1 MSNPRDRKS
10 APVPQSRMSR
20 LARMGSLAGRIA
32 GNVIFESGRHLA
44 QGKRPVM
51 SDLLLTPNNLHQ
63 VADKLSNMRGAAMK
77 VGQLLSMDSGNLLPD
92 ELSSILERLRSDA
105 VTMPMS
111 QLVMVLERHWG
122 KDWNERFS
130 RFSFEP
136 LAAASIGQ
144 VHEATC
150 KQGRHLA
157 IKVQYPG
164 VRQSIDS
171 DIDNVYGLLRM
182 TGIIPKKLDL
192 QQLLGEARQQLKQEA
207 DYLMEGAHLDAYRKH
222 LQTFKR
228 NDDLIIPAF
237 HADLSTHEILT
248 MDYVAG
254 DSLDTLRDMSAEK
267 RTDIMSLI
275 FSLFFAELF
284 DFKCVQT
291 DPNLANYLYQAD
303 NHKLVLLDFGAVR
316 VFNQG
321 FVKKYQNAMCAA
333 VHQDRQALDAALQVL
348 GFFKNGI
355 KVANRKVVLDIF
367 MMAAEPLR
375 HNGDYAF
382 GQSDLAKRIQA
393 RGLSVSGDPD
403 AWHTPPPDVL
413 FLHRKMAGLY
423 LMASRLNASVNVHV
437 LFAQYLQRPAAPDP
451 TVGLACHRVDSLYHD
466 LQP

>member
-1 MSNPRDRKS
+1 MSEPRDRKS

-32 GNVIFESGRHLA
+32 SNVVLEGSKHLA

-51 SDLLLTPNNLHQ
+51 SDLLLTPSNLHQ
-63 VADKLSNMRGAAMK
+63 VADKLSSMRGAAMK
-77 VGQLLSMDSGNLLPD
+77 MGQLLSMDSGNLLPD

-122 KDWNERFS
+122 EDWNERFS
-130 RFSFEP
+130 RFSFKP

-150 KQGRHLA
+150 TQGRHLA

-171 DIDNVYGLLRM
+171 DIDNVYSLLRM
-182 TGIIPKKLDL
+182 TGLIPKSLDL
-192 QQLLGEARQQLKQEA
+192 QPLLDEARQQLKQEA
-207 DYLMEGAHLDAYRKH
+207 DYLMEGAHLDAYRQH
-222 LQTFKR
+222 LQTFER
-228 NDDLIIPAF
+228 NTDLVLPAF
-237 HADLSTHEILT
+237 HADLSTPEILT
-248 MDYVAG
+248 MDYVTG
-254 DSLDTLRDMSAEK
+254 DSLDTLRSMSAEK

-291 DPNLANYLYQAD
+291 DPNLANYLYQTD
-303 NHKLVLLDFGAVR
+303 THKLVLLDFGAVR
-316 VFNQG
+316 AFNPD
-321 FVKKYQNAMCAA
+321 FVNKYQDAMSAA
-333 VHQDRQALDAALQVL
+333 VTQDRQALDAALQNL
-348 GFFKNGI
+348 GFFQNGM
-355 KVANRKVVLDIF
+355 KAANREVVLDIF

-375 HNGDYAF
+375 YNNDYAF

-393 RGLSVSGDPD
+393 RGLSVSSDPD

-423 LMASRLNASVNVHV
+423 LMATRLNASVNVQA
-437 LFAQYLQRPAAPDP
+437 LFTQYLK
-451 TVGLACHRVDSLYHD
+451 S
-466 LQP
+466 

>member
-1 MSNPRDRKS
+1 MSNSQNRKS
-10 APVPQSRMSR
+10 AAVPQSRVSR

-32 GNVIFESGRHLA
+32 GNVVLEGGRHLV
-44 QGKRPVM
+44 QGKKPVI
-51 SDLLLTPNNLHQ
+51 SDLLLTPKNLHQ
-63 VADKLSNMRGAAMK
+63 VADKLSTMRGAAMK
-77 VGQLLSMDSGNLLPD
+77 MGQLLSMDSGSLLPD

-122 KDWNERFS
+122 EDWNERFS

-150 KQGRHLA
+150 TQGRHLA

-171 DIDNVYGLLRM
+171 DIDNVYSLLRM
-182 TGIIPKKLDL
+182 TGLIPKTLDL
-192 QQLLGEARQQLKQEA
+192 QPILDEARQQLKQEA
-207 DYLMEGAHLDAYRKH
+207 DYLAEGAHLDAYRQH
-222 LQTFKR
+222 LQSFKR
-228 NDDLIIPAF
+228 NADLIVPTF
-237 HADLSTHEILT
+237 HADLSTTEILT

-254 DSLDTLRDMSAEK
+254 DSLDVLRSMSAEK

-303 NHKLVLLDFGAVR
+303 KHKLVLLDFGAVR
-316 VFNQG
+316 GFNPD
-321 FVKKYQNAMCAA
+321 FVQKYRNAMCAT
-333 VHQDRQALDAALQVL
+333 VKQDRQALETALHEL
-348 GFFKNGI
+348 GFFQNGM
-355 KVANRKVVLDIF
+355 KVANREVVLDIF

-375 HNGDYAF
+375 YNGDYAF

-423 LMASRLNASVNVHV
+423 LMAARLNASVNVHA
-437 LFAQYLQRPAAPDP
+437 LFAHYLNNQQ
-451 TVGLACHRVDSLYHD
+451 G
-466 LQP
+466 

>member
-1 MSNPRDRKS
+1 MSDPRDRKS
-10 APVPQSRMSR
+10 APIPQSRMSR

-32 GNVIFESGRHLA
+32 GNVVLEGSKHLA
-44 QGKRPVM
+44 QGKKPVM
-51 SDLLLTPNNLHQ
+51 SDLLLTQNNLHQ

-77 VGQLLSMDSGNLLPD
+77 MGQLLSMDSGNLLPD

-111 QLVMVLERHWG
+111 QLVMVLERDWG
-122 KDWNERFS
+122 EDWNERFS

-150 KQGRHLA
+150 TQGRHLA

-171 DIDNVYGLLRM
+171 DIDNVYSLLRM
-182 TGIIPKKLDL
+182 TGLIPKSLDL
-192 QQLLGEARQQLKQEA
+192 QPLLDEARQQLKQEA
-207 DYLMEGAHLDAYRKH
+207 DYLQEGAHLDAYRLH
-222 LQTFKR
+222 LQTFERKA
-228 NDDLIIPAF
+228 DLVIPAY
-237 HADLSTHEILT
+237 HPDLSTPEILT

-254 DSLDTLRDMSAEK
+254 DSLDTLRSMPPEK

-275 FSLFFAELF
+275 FCLFFAELF
-284 DFKCVQT
+284 DFNYVQT

-316 VFNQG
+316 AFNPD
-321 FVKKYQNAMCAA
+321 FVNKFQNAMSAA
-333 VHQDRQALDAALQVL
+333 VNQDREALDVALQNL
-348 GFFKNGI
+348 GFFQSGI
-355 KVANRKVVLDIF
+355 KAANREVVLDIF

-375 HNGDYAF
+375 YIGDYAF

-393 RGLSVSGDPD
+393 RGLSVSSNPD

-423 LMASRLNASVNVHV
+423 LMAARLNTSVNVQA
-437 LFAQYLQRPAAPDP
+437 LFARYLK
-451 TVGLACHRVDSLYHD
+451 TE
-466 LQP
+466 

>member
-1 MSNPRDRKS
+1 MSDPRDRKS
-10 APVPQSRMSR
+10 AAVPQSRISR

-32 GNVIFESGRHLA
+32 GNVMLEGGKHLA
-44 QGKRPVM
+44 QGKKPVM

-77 VGQLLSMDSGNLLPD
+77 MGQLLSMDSGNLLPD
-92 ELSSILERLRSDA
+92 ELSSILDRLRSDA

-111 QLVMVLERHWG
+111 QLVTVLERDWG
-122 KDWNERFS
+122 ENWNERFS

-144 VHEATC
+144 VHEASC
-150 KQGRHLA
+150 QHGRHLA

-171 DIDNVYGLLRM
+171 DIDNVYSLLRM
-182 TGIIPKKLDL
+182 SGLIPKSLNL
-192 QQLLGEARQQLKQEA
+192 QPLLHEARQQLKQEA
-207 DYLMEGAHLDAYRKH
+207 DYLMEGAHLDAYRQH
-222 LQTFKR
+222 LQTFER
-228 NDDLIIPAF
+228 NADLVIPVY
-237 HADLSTHEILT
+237 HADLSTTEILT

-254 DSLDTLRDMSAEK
+254 DSLDTLRSMSNEK

-303 NHKLVLLDFGAVR
+303 KHKLVLLDFGAVR
-316 VFNQG
+316 TFTPD
-321 FVKKYQNAMCAA
+321 FVNKYQGAMCAA
-333 VHQDRQALDAALQVL
+333 VNQDRQGLDSALQAL
-348 GFFKNGI
+348 GFFQNGM
-355 KVANRKVVLDIF
+355 KAVNREVVLDIF
-367 MMAAEPLR
+367 IMAAEPLR
-375 HNGDYAF
+375 YNGDYSF

-393 RGLSVSGDPD
+393 RGLSVSSDPD

-423 LMASRLNASVNVHV
+423 LMAARLNASVNVQA
-437 LFAQYLQRPAAPDP
+437 LFAPYLENNTSR
-451 TVGLACHRVDSLYHD
+451 
-466 LQP
+466 

>member
-1 MSNPRDRKS
+1 MNEPSKRKS
-10 APVPQSRMSR
+10 APVPQSRISR

-32 GNVIFESGRHLA
+32 GNVMLEGGKHLA
-44 QGKRPVM
+44 KGKKPVM
-51 SDLLLTPNNLHQ
+51 SELLLTPNNLHQ

-77 VGQLLSMDSGNLLPD
+77 MGQLLSMDSGNLLPD

-111 QLVMVLERHWG
+111 QLVMVLESHWG
-122 KDWNERFS
+122 KDWDERFN

-150 KQGRHLA
+150 TQGRHLA

-171 DIDNVYGLLRM
+171 DIDNVHSLLRM
-182 TGIIPKKLDL
+182 TGIIPKTLDL
-192 QQLLGEARQQLKQEA
+192 QPLVDEARQQLKQEA
-207 DYLMEGAHLDAYRKH
+207 DYLMEGAHLDAYREH
-222 LQTFKR
+222 LQGFERK
-228 NDDLIIPAF
+228 NDLVIPAYYPE
-237 HADLSTHEILT
+237 LSTSEILT

-254 DSLDTLRDMSAEK
+254 DSLDSLRSMSNTK
-267 RTDIMSLI
+267 RTDIMSLM

-284 DFKCVQT
+284 DFKTVQT

-316 VFNQG
+316 G
-321 FVKKYQNAMCAA
+321 FSPEFVGKYHKAICAA
-333 VHQDRQALDAALQVL
+333 TNQDREALDKALHSL
-348 GFFKNGI
+348 GFFESGM
-355 KVANRKVVLDIF
+355 KVANREVVLDIF
-367 MMAAEPLR
+367 TLAAEPLR
-375 HNGDYAF
+375 YEGDYSF
-382 GQSDLAKRIQA
+382 GQSDLAKRIQE
-393 RGLSVSGDPD
+393 RGLSVSSDPD

-423 LMASRLNASVNVHV
+423 LMATRLNASVNVQA
-437 LFAQYLQRPAAPDP
+437 LFAQYLKN
-451 TVGLACHRVDSLYHD
+451 SL
-466 LQP
+466 

>member
-1 MSNPRDRKS
+1 MNNPKNRKS

-32 GNVIFESGRHLA
+32 GNVVLEGSKHLA
-44 QGKRPVM
+44 QGKKPII

-63 VADKLSNMRGAAMK
+63 VADKLSSMRGAAMK
-77 VGQLLSMDSGNLLPD
+77 MGQLLSMDSGNLLPD

-122 KDWNERFS
+122 EDWNERFS

-150 KQGRHLA
+150 TQGRHLA

-171 DIDNVYGLLRM
+171 DIDNVYSLLRM
-182 TGIIPKKLDL
+182 TGLIPKSLDL
-192 QQLLGEARQQLKQEA
+192 QPLLDEARQQLKQEA
-207 DYLMEGAHLDAYRKH
+207 DYLMEGAHLDAYRLH
-222 LQTFKR
+222 LQAFERKT
-228 NDDLIIPAF
+228 DLVIPAY
-237 HADLSTHEILT
+237 HADLSTPEILT
-248 MDYVAG
+248 MGYVAG
-254 DSLDTLRDMSAEK
+254 DSLDTLRSMSAEK

-275 FSLFFAELF
+275 FSLFFSELF

-303 NHKLVLLDFGAVR
+303 THKLVLLDFGAVR
-316 VFNQG
+316 AFNPD
-321 FVKKYQNAMCAA
+321 FVTKYQDAMSAA
-333 VHQDRQALDAALQVL
+333 VTEDKEALDAALQHL
-348 GFFKNGI
+348 GFFQNGM
-355 KVANRKVVLDIF
+355 KAANREVVLDIF

-375 HNGDYAF
+375 YNGDYAF

-393 RGLSVSGDPD
+393 RGLSVSSDPD

-423 LMASRLNASVNVHV
+423 LMATRLNASVNVQA
-437 LFAQYLQRPAAPDP
+437 LFARYLK
-451 TVGLACHRVDSLYHD
+451 S
-466 LQP
+466 

>member
-1 MSNPRDRKS
+1 MSDPRDRKS

-32 GNVIFESGRHLA
+32 GNVVLEGSKHLV
-44 QGKRPVM
+44 QGKKPVM
-51 SDLLLTPNNLHQ
+51 SELLLTPNNLHQ
-63 VADKLSNMRGAAMK
+63 VADKLSSMRGAAMK
-77 VGQLLSMDSGNLLPD
+77 MGQLLSMDSGNLLPD

-122 KDWNERFS
+122 EDWNERFS

-150 KQGRHLA
+150 TQGRHLA

-171 DIDNVYGLLRM
+171 DIDNVYSLLRM
-182 TGIIPKKLDL
+182 TGLIPKSLDL
-192 QQLLGEARQQLKQEA
+192 QPLLDEARQQLKQEA
-207 DYLMEGAHLDAYRKH
+207 DYLMEGAHLDAYRQH
-222 LQTFKR
+222 LQTFER
-228 NDDLIIPAF
+228 NADLIIPAY
-237 HADLSTHEILT
+237 HPDLSTPEILT

-254 DSLDTLRDMSAEK
+254 DSLDTLRSMSAEK

-284 DFKCVQT
+284 DFTCVQT
-291 DPNLANYLYQAD
+291 DPNLANYLYQVD
-303 NHKLVLLDFGAVR
+303 THKLVLLDFGAVR
-316 VFNQG
+316 AFNPD
-321 FVKKYQNAMCAA
+321 FVYKYQNAMSAA
-333 VHQDRQALDAALQVL
+333 VNNDRQALDAALQNL
-348 GFFKNGI
+348 GFFQSGMKA
-355 KVANRKVVLDIF
+355 ANREVVLDIF

-375 HNGDYAF
+375 YNGEYAF

-393 RGLSVSGDPD
+393 RGLSVSSDPD

-423 LMASRLNASVNVHV
+423 LMATRLNASVNVQA
-437 LFAQYLQRPAAPDP
+437 LFTPYLKN
-451 TVGLACHRVDSLYHD
+451 
-466 LQP
+466 

>member
-1 MSNPRDRKS
+1 MSNTSDRKS

-32 GNVIFESGRHLA
+32 GNVMLDGGRQLV
-44 QGKRPVM
+44 QGKKPVM
-51 SDLLLTPNNLHQ
+51 SDLLLTPHNLHQ
-63 VADKLSNMRGAAMK
+63 VADKLSSMRGAAMK
-77 VGQLLSMDSGNLLPD
+77 MGQLLSMDSGNLLPD
-92 ELSSILERLRSDA
+92 ELSTILARLRSDA

-111 QLVMVLERHWG
+111 QLLMVLERHWG
-122 KDWNERFS
+122 EDWNERFS

-150 KQGRHLA
+150 QQGRHLA

-171 DIDNVYGLLRM
+171 DIDNVYSFLRM
-182 TGIIPKKLDL
+182 TGLIPKTLDL
-192 QQLLGEARQQLKQEA
+192 QPLLAEARQQLKQEA
-207 DYLMEGAHLDAYRKH
+207 DYLTEGAHLDAYRQH
-222 LQTFKR
+222 LHTFKR
-228 NDDLIIPAF
+228 NADLVIPVY
-237 HADLSTHEILT
+237 HADLSTAEILT

-254 DSLDTLRDMSAEK
+254 DSLDTLRSMSAEK

-303 NHKLVLLDFGAVR
+303 KHKLVLLDFGAVR
-316 VFNQG
+316 VFNLD
-321 FVKKYQNAMCAA
+321 FVQKYQNAISAA
-333 VHQDRQALDAALQVL
+333 VNQDRQALESALQSL
-348 GFFKNGI
+348 GFFQNGM
-355 KVANRKVVLDIF
+355 KVANREVVLDIF

-375 HNGDYAF
+375 YNGDYAF

-423 LMASRLNASVNVHV
+423 LMAARLNASVNVHA
-437 LFAQYLQRPAAPDP
+437 LFLHYLKN
-451 TVGLACHRVDSLYHD
+451 
-466 LQP
+466 